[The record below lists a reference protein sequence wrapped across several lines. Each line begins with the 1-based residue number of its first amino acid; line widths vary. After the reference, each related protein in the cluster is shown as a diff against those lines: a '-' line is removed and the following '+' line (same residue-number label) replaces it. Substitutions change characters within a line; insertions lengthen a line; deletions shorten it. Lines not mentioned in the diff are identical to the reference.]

1 MVLPIH
7 IKKTKTVEPIP
18 KFWTEDYLRLF
29 ISHLSTDKLLAQN
42 LKISLENYAITGFV
56 AHSDI
61 EPTRLWQSEIELA
74 LNTCD
79 SGLALLSADFHE
91 SKWTDQEIGILIGQD
106 KLIIPVRMGL
116 DPYGFIGK
124 YQAIGFSTEK
134 KLSNDIFEALIKNEK
149 TKKQLAYALMKM
161 FEESNSYAESK
172 INFKLIKKIEY
183 WDDILIERLEKS
195 PKGNSQIRD
204 SFGLQGSIDYL
215 VDKLKK

>member
-172 INFKLIKKIEY
+172 KGLLYLKDSNQINISKEYLLELRIICFDFLNKIMERIWDNRPKKDFE
-183 WDDILIERLEKS
+183 
-195 PKGNSQIRD
+195 
-204 SFGLQGSIDYL
+204 
-215 VDKLKK
+215 

>member
-1 MVLPIH
+1 MALPVR
-7 IKKTKTVEPIP
+7 IKKTKKVESSP
-18 KFWTEDYLRLF
+18 KFWKEDYLRLF
-29 ISHLSTDKLLAQN
+29 ISHSSSDKLLAQN

-61 EPTRLWQSEIELA
+61 EPTRLWQSEIEIA

-91 SKWTDQEIGILIGQD
+91 SKWTDQEIGVLIGQD

-134 KLSNDIFEALIKNEK
+134 KLSDDIFESLIKNEK
-149 TKKQLAYALMKM
+149 TKKKLAYAVMKM
-161 FEESNSYAESK
+161 FEESNSYAGSK
-172 INFKLIKKIEY
+172 ANFKLIQKIEY
-183 WDDILIERLEKS
+183 WDDTLIERLEKS

-204 SFGLQGSIDYL
+204 CFRLQGSIDFL
-215 VDKLKK
+215 VDKLNK